1 MLQKI
6 VQSFRQ
12 KIFLFGSREKFRVLS
27 TRVEPL
33 TFWLIVQILYINP
46 RTYTPIHTPP
56 VVQGGVNG
64 PLPPPRVFDML
75 QYFETILP
83 SVESF

>member
-56 VVQGGVNG
+56 SGTRGVNG
-64 PLPPPRVFDML
+64 PPPPRVFEML